1 MSLSSSFFKDDGTD
15 HSDAENMNG
24 DIDNNEKF
32 QGLVDFLGYIWM
44 GEDHRLN
51 ELDDAAGTGDSWFVR
66 LARLLANLLSSASQI
81 PIRVLQTVRQT
92 TARHTVETCT
102 NNTSEL
108 FFSFWPI
115 LYYDRYLPWFNTKQI
130 ENNYLGI
137 VGVNFA
143 WRSI

>member
-1 MSLSSSFFKDDGTD
+1 
-15 HSDAENMNG
+15 MNG

-81 PIRVLQTVRQT
+81 PIRVLQTVRHT

-108 FFSFWPI
+108 FFSLSGQYFIMTGTCRGSTRNKSKTFTWE
-115 LYYDRYLPWFNTKQI
+115 LW
-130 ENNYLGI
+130 
-137 VGVNFA
+137 V
-143 WRSI
+143 